1 MTLYVIENDNGE
13 VLDRTYYEFTNDVDR
28 TMVFDEPIA
37 PAEYAKEYGG
47 HVVEL
52 VEKPEPVEVS
62 EEEAKT
68 LKTLDGDLMPIGE
81 LAYFIHHVEQLS
93 EKESIKRE
101 DRLMRAYVI
110 GWTVDKP
117 KRWIVKVPHADGW
130 IFQKYSPESKRKHH
144 NLSKTFPVRDT
155 GLIGRQLELTRFT
168 LAEMEQYD
176 LIRCEHVEVT
186 GDDAKK

>member
-1 MTLYVIENDNGE
+1 MADGTNFNGE
-13 VLDRTYYEFTNDVDR
+13 RGFEPGLVITNFVLNN
-28 TMVFDEPIA
+28 
-37 PAEYAKEYGG
+37 
-47 HVVEL
+47 
-52 VEKPEPVEVS
+52 PVH
-62 EEEAKT
+62 
-68 LKTLDGDLMPIGE
+68 GE
-81 LAYFIHHVEQLS
+81 SHFET
-93 EKESIKRE
+93 E
-101 DRLMRAYVI
+101 DRLMRAYVND
-110 GWTVDKP
+110 WTVEKP
-117 KRWIVKVPHADGW
+117 KRWNVKVPYADGW